1 MRCSEIKKARK
12 LRALKGICGRTQRD
26 ETLLD
31 ILNLLAHLLYQH
43 FQFDG

>member
-12 LRALKGICGRTQRD
+12 LRALKGICDRAQRD

-31 ILNLLAHLLYQH
+31 ILNLLAHLFDQH
-43 FQFDG
+43 FQLDG